1 MERRASRTQGF
12 SLLEVAIAVAII
24 AILAGAMA
32 PLALKAVN
40 QAREQRTRNDLKAG
54 YEALF
59 GARDRRVSNMRAD
72 YGYAGASLVQMTTRG
87 AIRPFAPYAG
97 QPALTGGWNGPYWTG
112 AQNPAGLPLDAWGR
126 PFQLR
131 FIAGG
136 YQLVSLGENGVLD
149 SPGAN
154 PQVDDLV
161 YPLPPNPLPV
171 TSVQVN
177 LHKVG
182 GGAPPVATSVLAY
195 TPSTVNAPASTV
207 VAFVSPGLYA
217 AAAVPSGSAV
227 VTVTVPAQPTQS
239 QAVNLAQ
246 GGTATL
252 DFYFN

>member
-1 MERRASRTQGF
+1 MERRASRKGGF
-12 SLLEVAIAVAII
+12 SLLEVAIAVAVI

-40 QAREQRTRNDLKAG
+40 QAREQRTRTELKTT

-87 AIRPFAPYAG
+87 GIRAFAPYAG
-97 QPALTGGWNGPYWTG
+97 QPALSGGWNGPYWTG
-112 AQNPAGLPLDAWGR
+112 SQSPAGMPLDAWGR

-131 FIAGG
+131 FIGGG
-136 YQLVSLGENGVLD
+136 YQMVSLGPNGVLN
-149 SPGAN
+149 SPGQN

-182 GGAPPVATSVLAY
+182 GGAPPVATSVLAF
-195 TPSTVNAPASTV
+195 TPSTGNAPISTSA
-207 VAFVSPGLYA
+207 AFISSGLYA
-217 AAAVPSGSAV
+217 AAAVPSGNAV
-227 VTVTVPAQPTQS
+227 VTVTVPAQPSQS

>member
-1 MERRASRTQGF
+1 MERRASRDKGF
-12 SLLEVAIAVAII
+12 SLLEVAIAVAVI

-40 QAREQRTRNDLKAG
+40 QAREQRTRNDLKSA

-72 YGYAGASLVQMTTRG
+72 FGYAGASLAEMTTRG
-87 AIRPFAPYAG
+87 AIRPFAPYGA
-97 QPALTGGWNGPYWTG
+97 QPALSGGWNGPYWTG
-112 AQNPAGLPLDAWGR
+112 TQTPAGFPQDAWGH
-126 PFQLR
+126 PIQLR
-131 FIAGG
+131 FVGGG
-136 YQLVSLGENGVLD
+136 YQLISLGANGVLN

-154 PQVDDLV
+154 PLVDDIA
-161 YPLPPNPLPV
+161 YPIPPNPLPV
-171 TSVQVN
+171 TSLQVN
-177 LHKVG
+177 LHKIG

-195 TPSTVNAPASTV
+195 TPTTGNAPLSTS
-207 VAFVSPGLYA
+207 AAIVSPGLYA
-217 AAAVPSGSAV
+217 AAGVPSGNAV
-227 VTVTVPAQPTQS
+227 VTVTVPAQPAQS